1 MVLGWYSTEM
11 DGDQPRSGCCRKA
24 THTHQAFPS
33 SPQQG
38 ERDHTE
44 VLASSDQAG
53 LPESLANAG
62 ESSHIG
68 GLVLRGGYCS
78 RLLRL
83 FALRQGSCLL
93 QEFSVLGL

>member
-1 MVLGWYSTEM
+1 MVGTSPHGSPWYWTGIQQRWMGTSHAQDAVER
-11 DGDQPRSGCCRKA
+11 Q
-24 THTHQAFPS
+24 HTHQAFPS

-53 LPESLANAG
+53 LQESLANAG
-62 ESSHIG
+62 VSSHIG

-83 FALRQGSCLL
+83 FAL
-93 QEFSVLGL
+93 